1 VGTEAIIGLV
11 AFIGLLAAG
20 VPIFVALVGVGA
32 ALLIGEG
39 GSIAGIGQSVLDNFN
54 SATLMAVPFFVLAA
68 GFIQGGGVARAL
80 MDMAYAWIGRMPG
93 GIPLAGLFST
103 GIFAAINGSSVATAM
118 AMGSV
123 LVPEMQQRGYSRQFA
138 LGLTAAA
145 GTLGILIPP
154 SMPLVIY
161 GLLAETSIPRLF
173 LAGVVPGLIQM
184 AFFAVIIVATA
195 RRHGGRG
202 DPFPGWRAF
211 SRANVSAIP
220 ALLVPLIV
228 LGGIYGGF
236 VTVTEAAA
244 LSAAV
249 ALIVSMFVYRAL
261 KLRQVPAI
269 LADSIGRTAAILVI
283 VAGAVLLSHW
293 ITRSGLPADLVRWVS
308 GFNLTSWQF
317 LLIISGILLVLGM
330 FLEAFAIILITVPLT
345 LPILAS
351 LSIDTVHY
359 AIILTIAIEIA
370 MLTPPV
376 GLNLFVMA
384 EIAKA
389 PVAEVIRGVL
399 PFLWAMILL
408 LGLIIF
414 FPVLTT
420 WLPDLVL
427 GPPK

>member
-1 VGTEAIIGLV
+1 MGAAALV
-11 AFIGLLAAG
+11 ALIGFLLLLALG
-20 VPIFVALVGVGA
+20 VPIYVSLIGVAAL
-32 ALLIGEG
+32 LLIGEG
-39 GSIAGIGQSVLDNFN
+39 GSIAGIGQSILDSFN

-80 MDMAYAWIGRMPG
+80 IDMAYVWVGRMPG
-93 GIPLAGLFST
+93 GIPLAALAAT
-103 GIFAAINGSSVATAM
+103 GIFAAINGSSVATAL
-118 AMGSV
+118 AMGAV
-123 LVPEMQQRGYSRQFA
+123 VVPEMQQRGYARQFA

-161 GLLAETSIPRLF
+161 GLLAEVSIPRLF

-184 AFFAVIIVATA
+184 ALFAVVIVFTA

-202 DPFPGWRAF
+202 DPFPGWRTF
-211 SRANVSAIP
+211 GRANLVALP
-220 ALLVPLIV
+220 ALLVPVIV

-249 ALIVSMFVYRAL
+249 ALIVSVVVYRAL
-261 KLRQVPAI
+261 RLGQVPAI
-269 LADSIGRTAAILVI
+269 LADSVARTAAILVI

-308 GFNLTSWQF
+308 GFNLSPLQF
-317 LLIISGILLVLGM
+317 LMIITAILLVLGM

-351 LSIDTVHY
+351 LAIDPIHY

-384 EIAKA
+384 EVAKA
-389 PVAEVIRGVL
+389 PVAEVIRGML
-399 PFLWAMILL
+399 PFLWAMMLL
-408 LGLIIF
+408 LGSVIL
-414 FPVLTT
+414 FPGLTT

-427 GPPK
+427 GPAR